1 MVKLIFAVFILAGFL
16 YLLILGGKLQ
26 SEFVAYCEK
35 VAKAEGLMDELNSGA
50 PGEGGLNKF
59 ESGVYFDL
67 FRSESKYQILNDSIQ
82 RAYFRK
88 RFAMMMFVAILVV
101 VGASVF
107 LEKYF

>member
-1 MVKLIFAVFILAGFL
+1 MIW
-16 YLLILGGKLQ
+16 GGKLQ

-35 VAKAEGLMDELNSGA
+35 VAKAEGLTNELDAGA

-59 ESGVYFDL
+59 EVDVYFDL
-67 FRSESKYQILNDSIQ
+67 FRGESKYQVFNDVAQ

-88 RFAMMMFVAILVV
+88 RFSMMMFVAVLVV